1 MEAQPSINEVVA
13 LERRLLDPAV
23 RADRKEVDRLL
34 HDEFIEVGASGG
46 RWDRAAVLDLL
57 AGDPGSA
64 PELGDL
70 LARVVTDDVVLVTY
84 VARRLTGRA
93 QASFR
98 SSLWVKAVAGWRLR
112 FHQGTPIPP
121 AALSG

>member
-1 MEAQPSINEVVA
+1 
-13 LERRLLDPAV
+13 
-23 RADRKEVDRLL
+23 
-34 HDEFIEVGASGG
+34 
-46 RWDRAAVLDLL
+46 VLDLL

-84 VARRLTGRA
+84 VARRLIGRE

-98 SSLWVKAVAGWRLR
+98 SSLWVKAEAGWRLR